1 VSETSTLRPASAFD
15 WNAFDAYLFDIDGT
29 LLNSRDGVH
38 YNSFHKALK
47 HVYQCDARI
56 DDVPVQ
62 GNTDIGILRAAAAL
76 CGVEGE
82 RFDQRLREAQALMIA
97 EVEQNADQLRPELCP
112 SIRELLEA
120 LHSSGKLMGVCTGN
134 LQRIGWA
141 KLKAAG
147 IRDYFSVG
155 GFSDHHEFRPD
166 IFRDAMTQAHAQ
178 LGPQAKV
185 CFVGDTPNDI
195 LAAQQLG
202 MPVVAVATGIYPIDE
217 LQQHAP
223 THCVACCAELLAA

>member
-1 VSETSTLRPASAFD
+1 MSTLGPRNGFD
-15 WNAFDAYLFDIDGT
+15 WHAFDAYLFDIDGT

-38 YNSFHKALK
+38 YHSFHKALR
-47 HVYQCDARI
+47 HVYQCDAKI
-56 DDVPVQ
+56 DSVPVQ

-82 RFDQRLREAQALMIA
+82 RFEKGLHEALAMMAQ

-112 SIRELLEA
+112 SIRELLDA
-120 LHSSGKLMGVCTGN
+120 LHDDGKLMGVCTGN
-134 LQRIGWA
+134 LQKIGWA

-147 IRDYFSVG
+147 IRQHFSVG

-166 IFRDAMTQAHAQ
+166 IFRDAMDQAQAQ
-178 LGPQAKV
+178 LGTQAKV

-195 LAAQQLG
+195 LAAQKLG
-202 MPVVAVATGIYPIDE
+202 MPVVAVATGIFPIHE

-223 THCVACCAELLAA
+223 THCVSCCAELLAA